1 MLPACCRCCGSPPK
15 GRLAIP
21 QPSRAPG
28 IPVAKDLQEPGG
40 FCRAAC
46 EKPLPPSWSC
56 WRKARRAASIGCS
69 PRAAGG
75 GGRGASPLGNAGS
88 APSDLY
94 SPCAS
99 FVSLIS
105 FSQGAQPMHVPTTGP
120 AAAAREPWRDF
131 SSSPGDRH
139 TARRAPRAKHKVL
152 YTAIALSSV
161 FQLNIFFFLPSW

>member
-1 MLPACCRCCGSPPK
+1 MGLWRSSASRLLPTLRKPPPK

-21 QPSRAPG
+21 QPSQAPE

-56 WRKARRAASIGCS
+56 WRKARRAASTGCS
-69 PRAAGG
+69 LGAAGG
-75 GGRGASPLGNAGS
+75 SGRGASPLGNVES

-94 SPCAS
+94 SPHAS

-105 FSQGAQPMHVPTTGP
+105 FSQGAQPMHVPEQDQPKPHGSPGAISPAHQETGTQP
-120 AAAAREPWRDF
+120 GGHRGQSTRSFTQQLPFLLF
-131 SSSPGDRH
+131 SS
-139 TARRAPRAKHKVL
+139 
-152 YTAIALSSV
+152 
-161 FQLNIFFFLPSW
+161 